1 MVQSKIVIALMGFCC
16 AGAEWVAVRGD
27 GYEIATD
34 AGAATARSMAVRL
47 EALRELLGGVKK
59 VLPLRVVLTTNGGLY
74 RSLRPSIGAAGFYQW
89 SPGEDWV
96 VVGWGGADS
105 ERITSHELVHA
116 FLEHS
121 GPRRP
126 LWLEEG
132 LAEFYSTARAERN
145 GWTIGSPIPSHEA
158 AVRGAE
164 SSLFDETDESKAHTG
179 NFYAQSWAVVHYLLT
194 NPGVREKSPRFFSL
208 LEDGWSADAACREV
222 FGYNTAAL
230 LRSAV
235 AARRDTVFAGPLR
248 APAEAPPAVALAD
261 PEEMLVS
268 LALAS
273 GKPALA
279 AKLAKTPAQ
288 RGYLALADGK
298 KDEAIRLFDS
308 AIARGDADGAVYF
321 ERAMLTNDLALLEE
335 AVKRSPLHAE
345 ARFALALRV
354 ADGARKIELLREAV
368 RIRPRNASMWH
379 ALALELER
387 AGRLPEAAKAALQ
400 CRLSARHQADRDK
413 AAGIARLLTVRD
425 TPAAATKPP
434 VTIPPSWQGLRGD
447 TTVEGTLVNFDCSS
461 TPPAVSILSSG
472 QTLTLQ
478 VTKPSEIRLTGAG
491 GIQHEFQCGSQKAL
505 VRAEYKKDSSELT
518 AIEFL

>member
-16 AGAEWVAVRGD
+16 AGAEWVALRGD

-96 VVGWGGADS
+96 VVGWGGTDS

-145 GWTIGSPIPSHEA
+145 GWIIGSPIPSHDA

-164 SSLFDETDESKAHTG
+164 LSLFDETDESKAHTG
-179 NFYAQSWAVVHYLLT
+179 KFYAQSWAVVHYLLT
-194 NPGVREKSPRFFSL
+194 NPGVRDKSPRFFSL
-208 LEDGWSADAACREV
+208 LADGWSAGAACREV
-222 FGYNTAAL
+222 FGYDSAAL

-235 AARRDTVFAGPLR
+235 AARRDTVFVGPLR
-248 APAEAPPAVALAD
+248 APVEAPPAVTLAD
-261 PEEMLVS
+261 TEEMLVS

-273 GKPALA
+273 GKPAVA

-298 KDEAIRLFDS
+298 KDDAIRLFDS

-354 ADGARKIELLREAV
+354 ADGARKIDLLREAV

-379 ALALELER
+379 ALALELKR

-400 CRLSARHQADRDK
+400 CRLSARHQADRDM

-425 TPAAATKPP
+425 ATGSPPKPA
-434 VTIPPSWQGLRGD
+434 VTVPESWQGLRGD
-447 TTVEGTLVNFDCSS
+447 TTAEGMLVDFDCSAA
-461 TPPAVSILSSG
+461 PPVLSIVSNG
-472 QTLTLQ
+472 ETLKLRLAR
-478 VTKPSEIRLTGAG
+478 PSEVRVTGG
-491 GIQHEFQCGSQKAL
+491 TGIQHEFQCGAQKAP
-505 VRAEYKKDSSELT
+505 VRVEYIKSSLALA
-518 AIEFL
+518 AIAFQ